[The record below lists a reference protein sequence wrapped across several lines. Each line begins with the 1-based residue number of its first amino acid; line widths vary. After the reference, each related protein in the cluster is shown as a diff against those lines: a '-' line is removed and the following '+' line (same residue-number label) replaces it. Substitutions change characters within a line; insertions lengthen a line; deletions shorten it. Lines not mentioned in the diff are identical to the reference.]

1 MPQGG
6 VRVEGLNRV
15 VRALQGL
22 GLEVEDLVNAFTAIA
37 TEAAQRA
44 ARHVNSRS
52 GRLAGNIRGSK
63 SKNKAVVRAGGA
75 AVPYAGPINYS
86 WPARHI
92 AGQQFLQKAD
102 QEMQPIAVQK
112 LELDLEAAIARK
124 GLR

>member
-15 VRALQGL
+15 VRSLQGL
-22 GLEVEDLVNAFTAIA
+22 GLDVQDLVGAFSSIA
-37 TEAAQRA
+37 SEAAQRA

-52 GRLAGNIRGSK
+52 GRLAANIRGSK

-75 AVPYAGPINYS
+75 SVPYAGPINYS

-92 AGQQFLQKAD
+92 IGQEFMQKAD
-102 QEMQPIAVQK
+102 QEMQPIAVQR
-112 LELDLEAAIARK
+112 LEHDLEAAISRR